1 MVKIAVKPVSISPT
15 LDKYKKMFGHPP
27 SPEALQSMTLE
38 EMDQLAE
45 VALYKGKPVQEW
57 KDRPITK
64 YGTTMDL
71 LYEDYNPQK

>member
-45 VALYKGKPVQEW
+45 VALYKGKAVQEW
-57 KDRPITK
+57 EERPMTK
-64 YGTTMDL
+64 YGSTMDK
-71 LYEDYNPQK
+71 LYEGRNPQK